1 MSYETI
7 YSLTDQQVKELHDMY
22 QSEWWTK
29 GRQLPDIQIMLD
41 NSLVIAFCDTASKQ
55 LIAFSRV
62 LTDYVYK
69 ALIFD
74 VIANPTH
81 RGKGIGEA
89 LMDAIINHPS
99 LKNVNHFELYCRPEM
114 IPFYQRWGFTSELGE
129 LHFMRRT

>member
-7 YSLTDQQVKELHDMY
+7 YSLTDQQVKELHAIY

-29 GRQLPDIQIMLD
+29 GRQLPDIQLML
-41 NSLVIAFCDTASKQ
+41 NHSLVIAFCDPVSKQ

-62 LTDYVYK
+62 LTDYIYK
-69 ALIFD
+69 ALILD
-74 VIANPTH
+74 VIATPTY
-81 RGKGIGEA
+81 RGKGIGKA

-114 IPFYQRWGFTSELGE
+114 IPFYQRWGFTNELGE